1 MLARLITFLKSE
13 RAMTGAAFALAIKA
27 GGALLMISVFTLAA
41 RSMSTAAFGEL
52 AMWFNALSCL
62 AVIAVFGQETLIVRS
77 WGEYSQRRNLGLM
90 KGAYRFGW
98 TISTLCAAIACAVL
112 AFANQL
118 LPAPL
123 SMLALTSA
131 CAFLASQT
139 LLHYSSH
146 SSRTICGFRIS
157 EPHRELTWR
166 IVLIAAVGLHLH
178 GDLRL
183 AVFFFA
189 AAVGMVLSIVLQSIA
204 VKQGFPVETAAESP
218 AFKRREWLGRGA
230 AMGVSA
236 SVEALSQ
243 YAEVIILGFLATPS
257 VAAGYFVAARIANIF
272 PMLST
277 GLNTY
282 TVTRASNL
290 HFGGQTERLQQVMR
304 SVMTV
309 AFALATPIFVILT
322 LVAGWILSI
331 FGDSYLAAHSAF
343 VILASASFII
353 TLSGPSSGLLLITGD
368 ERLWSR
374 VAALSL
380 VLRILIMS
388 RLAPEYGAAGAAF
401 SWAIVNVPVAIAA
414 GILCRQRCGVD
425 PSALALLT
433 YWQKRPALGAAEAS
447 RS

>member
-1 MLARLITFLKSE
+1 MIAFLKTQ
-13 RAMTGAAFALAIKA
+13 RAMTGAVFALAIKA
-27 GGALLMISVFTLAA
+27 SGALLMISVFTLAA
-41 RSMSTAAFGEL
+41 RSMSTTAFGEL

-77 WGEYSQRRNLGLM
+77 WGEYSEQGDFGLM

-98 TISTLCAAIACAVL
+98 TIATLCAAIACAVL
-112 AFANQL
+112 AFANRL

-123 SMLALTSA
+123 SALALLSA
-131 CAFLASQT
+131 CAFLAAQT

-146 SSRTICGFRIS
+146 SCRTICGFRIS

-166 IVLIAAVGLHLH
+166 IVLLAAVASHLH

-183 AVFFFA
+183 AAFFFA
-189 AAVGMVLSIVLQSIA
+189 AAAGMALSIAFQSIA
-204 VKQGFPVETAAESP
+204 VKQGFPVGTAAERSTY
-218 AFKRREWLGRGA
+218 KKREWLGRGA

-257 VAAGYFVAARIANIF
+257 AAAGYFIAARIANIF
-272 PMLST
+272 SMLST

-282 TVTRASNL
+282 TVTTASNL
-290 HFGGQTERLQQVMR
+290 HFGGQTERLQHVMR

-309 AFALATPIFVILT
+309 AFALVTPLFIILI
-322 LVAGWILSI
+322 LIGGPILSV
-331 FGDSYLAAHSAF
+331 FGPSYLAAHSAL
-343 VILASASFII
+343 VILTTASFII

-368 ERLWSR
+368 ENLWSR

-388 RLAPEYGAAGAAF
+388 RLAPEYGAAGAAL
-401 SWAIVNVPVAIAA
+401 SWAIVNIPVAIAA
-414 GILCRQRCGVD
+414 AVLCRQRCGVD
-425 PSALALLT
+425 PSAFALLS
-433 YWQKRPALGAAEAS
+433 YWRKRPALSEPEAS
-447 RS
+447 RF